1 MFQRIGGIVLLALL
15 FLQNIGAARLDQAPQ
30 AKELCFQQETGWC
43 IRDRFLEYWWS
54 NGGLPVFGYPLSPPR
69 NEINRETGKSY
80 LTQWGAGRASN
91 YILSLRPLMMCCWG
105 DLATMGYNS
114 AALIGTNNLVQMVSH
129 PPIVEV
135 LGQEA

>member
-30 AKELCFQQETGWC
+30 AKKLCFQQETGWC

-80 LTQWGAGRASN
+80 LTQWFERARFELHPELAAP
-91 YILSLRPLMMCCWG
+91 YDVLLG

>member
-30 AKELCFQQETGWC
+30 AKKLCFQQETGWC

-80 LTQWGAGRASN
+80 LTQWFERARFELHPELAAPYDVLLGRLGDDGLQQRGVDWRLQPGASG
-91 YILSLRPLMMCCWG
+91 G
-105 DLATMGYNS
+105 G
-114 AALIGTNNLVQMVSH
+114 
-129 PPIVEV
+129 
-135 LGQEA
+135 